1 MKPSPARTPAPPP
14 RDSDVPGNDTYETA
28 RTFESLGVSTELTK
42 ALADE
47 GIVSAFPIQALTVAD
62 ALAGRDVCGKAKTGS
77 GKTLAF
83 GVPLLQRAKA
93 TREAQGPGPATRPAK
108 PLALV
113 LLPTRELAV
122 QVHDV
127 LAPLAKKLGLR
138 AVAVYGGA
146 DIDRQ
151 VSKLRKGVDVVIAT
165 PGRLIDLGDRG
176 EVAVDELETLV
187 LDEAD
192 RMADMGFMP
201 QVEWVLRR
209 LDQPHQTLLFS
220 ATLDGAVD
228 RLVKRYLTDP
238 VFHEVASSTQT
249 VTLME
254 HRFLQVH
261 QMDKVKVAAAIC
273 RSQEKSLL
281 FVRTKRG
288 ADRLVENLGKEGI
301 KAAGHPRRPT
311 PGQPRAGPGRLL
323 ERQALGARGHRRGG
337 PGAPHRRRRRG
348 HPLRPARGPQGLP
361 PPLGPHGPGRQ
372 GRRGRQPVAVE
383 PAGRDGGDPA
393 PAGPAHPHRRDVLQ
407 RPAPGRPGRLDAPA
421 RGERPLSEDAAIPL
435 WSPDDGVR
443 RVLVVTA
450 HPDDVD
456 FGAAGT
462 VAAFTAAGLE
472 VTYCIVT
479 DGDAGGSDRTMSR
492 SRHGGAA
499 PGRAAGRGRRRGR
512 QRRALPGASRR
523 AWSSPPRE
531 LRRDIS
537 RVIRQVRPERVLT
550 QSPERNW
557 EFMFASHPDHLAAG
571 EATVCAV
578 YPDAR
583 NPFAHPELLDVEG
596 LEPWTRPRAVGHG
609 SRRAGAAVAVETTAT
624 IERKMAALLC
634 HKSQIADP
642 DGRGQRVRDAAGGSA
657 EPAGLPEGR
666 SAELFRVTRIP

>member
-1 MKPSPARTPAPPP
+1 MTVEALTGATPVAPRPGTSTSPSPA
-14 RDSDVPGNDTYETA
+14 DDTYETA
-28 RTFESLGVSTELTK
+28 RTFESLGVSAELTK
-42 ALADE
+42 ALANE

-93 TREAQGPGPATRPAK
+93 TREARGPRGHRAPAQ

-127 LAPLAKKLGLR
+127 LAPWPRTLGLR

-151 VSKLRKGVDVVIAT
+151 VTMLRKGVDVVIAT

-176 EVAVDELETLV
+176 ELSVDQLETLV

-209 LDQPHQTLLFS
+209 LEQPHQTLLFS

-288 ADRLVENLGKEGI
+288 ADRLVEHLAEG
-301 KAAGHPRRPT
+301 GRPRRRHPR
-311 PGQPRAGPGRLL
+311 
-323 ERQALGARGHRRGG
+323 
-337 PGAPHRRRRRG
+337 
-348 HPLRPARGPQGLP
+348 
-361 PPLGPHGPGRQ
+361 
-372 GRRGRQPVAVE
+372 
-383 PAGRDGGDPA
+383 
-393 PAGPAHPHRRDVLQ
+393 
-407 RPAPGRPGRLDAPA
+407 
-421 RGERPLSEDAAIPL
+421 
-435 WSPDDGVR
+435 
-443 RVLVVTA
+443 
-450 HPDDVD
+450 
-456 FGAAGT
+456 
-462 VAAFTAAGLE
+462 
-472 VTYCIVT
+472 
-479 DGDAGGSDRTMSR
+479 
-492 SRHGGAA
+492 
-499 PGRAAGRGRRRGR
+499 
-512 QRRALPGASRR
+512 
-523 AWSSPPRE
+523 
-531 LRRDIS
+531 
-537 RVIRQVRPERVLT
+537 
-550 QSPERNW
+550 
-557 EFMFASHPDHLAAG
+557 
-571 EATVCAV
+571 
-578 YPDAR
+578 
-583 NPFAHPELLDVEG
+583 
-596 LEPWTRPRAVGHG
+596 
-609 SRRAGAAVAVETTAT
+609 
-624 IERKMAALLC
+624 
-634 HKSQIADP
+634 
-642 DGRGQRVRDAAGGSA
+642 
-657 EPAGLPEGR
+657 
-666 SAELFRVTRIP
+666 

>member
-1 MKPSPARTPAPPP
+1 MPVSLASG
-14 RDSDVPGNDTYETA
+14 DGVSGDDTYETA
-28 RTFESLGVSTELTK
+28 RTFESLGVSPELTQ

-93 TREAQGPGPATRPAK
+93 TRDAQGPAAAARPAR

-122 QVHDV
+122 QVYDV

-151 VSKLRKGVDVVIAT
+151 VAKLRKGVDLVIAT

-176 EVAVDELETLV
+176 EIAVDGLETLV

-228 RLVKRYLTDP
+228 RLVTRYLSDP
-238 VFHEVASSTQT
+238 VFHEVASATQT

-273 RSQEKSLL
+273 RNQEKSLV

-288 ADRLVENLGKEGI
+288 ADRLVENLGKEGV
-301 KAAGHPRRPT
+301 KASAIHGD
-311 PGQPRAGPGRLL
+311 L
-323 ERQALGARGHRRGG
+323 RQANRERALADFSNGKLSVLVATDVAARGLAHRRG
-337 PGAPHRRRRRG
+337 RRR

-361 PPLGPHGPGRQ
+361 APLRPYGPGRP
-372 GRRGRQPVAVE
+372 GRRRGEPRPVE
-383 PAGRDGGDPA
+383 PVGRDGGHPATARPADPD
-393 PAGPAHPHRRDVLQ
+393 RRDVLQ
-407 RPAPGRPGRLDAPA
+407 RPPAGRPGGVGAPS
-421 RGERPLSEDAAIPL
+421 RGERALSE
-435 WSPDDGVR
+435 
-443 RVLVVTA
+443 
-450 HPDDVD
+450 
-456 FGAAGT
+456 
-462 VAAFTAAGLE
+462 
-472 VTYCIVT
+472 
-479 DGDAGGSDRTMSR
+479 
-492 SRHGGAA
+492 AA
-499 PGRAAGRGRRRGR
+499 PAARSGR
-512 QRRALPGASRR
+512 P
-523 AWSSPPRE
+523 
-531 LRRDIS
+531 
-537 RVIRQVRPERVLT
+537 
-550 QSPERNW
+550 
-557 EFMFASHPDHLAAG
+557 
-571 EATVCAV
+571 
-578 YPDAR
+578 
-583 NPFAHPELLDVEG
+583 
-596 LEPWTRPRAVGHG
+596 
-609 SRRAGAAVAVETTAT
+609 TTA
-624 IERKMAALLC
+624 
-634 HKSQIADP
+634 S
-642 DGRGQRVRDAAGGSA
+642 VVSW
-657 EPAGLPEGR
+657 
-666 SAELFRVTRIP
+666 S